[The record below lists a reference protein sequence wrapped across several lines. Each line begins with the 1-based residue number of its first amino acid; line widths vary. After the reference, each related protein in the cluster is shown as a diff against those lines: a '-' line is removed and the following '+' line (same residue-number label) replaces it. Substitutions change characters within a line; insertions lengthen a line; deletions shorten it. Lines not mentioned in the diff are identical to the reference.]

1 MSGERT
7 ERATPHKRQKASEK
21 GDRVRSRELVSAS
34 AMMAGV
40 LTLGKILASSAKRW
54 SSSYQAF
61 LALGTSPTWST
72 DRMEGIVTGIRQAA
86 LTMLAPLLL
95 LPGAVVGTA
104 LLVSM
109 AQGGG
114 VRFNF
119 EALQPKWDR
128 INPTNNLKNL
138 FSLRSAGRLGKSLLP
153 AIPLLVL
160 AVRKVKEQLA
170 IAPLSTARLLEMWS
184 SVYAILLDAAWVLFL
199 WSAVDYLIEWRSWES
214 RQKMTKQE
222 MRDEYRQTEGN
233 PQVRGRIRSLRR
245 QMRRRK
251 LRADVARASV
261 VITNPTH
268 YAVALSFDFET
279 MDAPRVLAK
288 GRNLMAEQ
296 IKNMARWAGVPIVE
310 NPPLARSLYRS
321 VEEGRAIPVD
331 LYAAVAAIL
340 AYLYRQQV
348 EERVRREQAAAK
360 SILSLQVSGLQ
371 KEKL

>member
-371 KEKL
+371 KEMA